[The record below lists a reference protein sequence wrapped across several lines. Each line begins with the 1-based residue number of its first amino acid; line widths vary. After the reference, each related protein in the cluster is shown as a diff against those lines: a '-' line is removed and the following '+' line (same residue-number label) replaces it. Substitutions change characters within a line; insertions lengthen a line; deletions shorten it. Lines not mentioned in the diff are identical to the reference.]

1 VNDEEITKWIV
12 RNQSVRAEILSLV
25 SNIDSF
31 IGLQMAQRFSFNK
44 EESRKFHGIF
54 FDASRVTF
62 HAKIE
67 IYKRFLREYEP
78 ELLENQCSELP
89 ALLKEVKEV
98 RNIFA
103 HSWDPMVIELQQKN
117 FQDMPFAKVY
127 RFQNGQGNTWTFD
140 KTWEMDF
147 IPNGKIDDG
156 ISALGYD
163 RNHKTFSIYKDGQ
176 ELLAKQILAEICPKC
191 GIEPFEEI
199 GDVKFYRYPD
209 TIYKLNDPIVQ
220 KMLDHENE
228 KAMKTLQKMYD
239 EMYNHDYKRIEPFQS
254 D

>member
-89 ALLKEVKEV
+89 ALLNEVKEV

-127 RFQNGQGNTWTFD
+127 RFQNGQDAPEEFTEEQYREIYQKIERTREIMVLILTNIMNAKIFRTSLTSLSNAGN
-140 KTWEMDF
+140 
-147 IPNGKIDDG
+147 
-156 ISALGYD
+156 SL
-163 RNHKTFSIYKDGQ
+163 H
-176 ELLAKQILAEICPKC
+176 
-191 GIEPFEEI
+191 
-199 GDVKFYRYPD
+199 
-209 TIYKLNDPIVQ
+209 
-220 KMLDHENE
+220 
-228 KAMKTLQKMYD
+228 
-239 EMYNHDYKRIEPFQS
+239 
-254 D
+254 